1 VRPILCASKQS
12 RDENWIRSCLH
23 GFKPS
28 TTSCFHYRI
37 DATILICGTPVFTR
51 KGVGGAYASIE
62 SGASDGATAVALQFA
77 AGCWPERARG
87 LNRFGILRE
96 VAIERNVDDTEYVFE
111 GLITTSKEES
121 LGDARK
127 SLAAS
132 DTGTALTVARGV
144 IRDGRA
150 TAWTEHIDV
159 SREFRW
165 TEAARLLRTI
175 LHREPASEPHEVSV
189 GRAPTFLAAMRSA
202 ASRSQSSYNL
212 PFLHNGKLYRL
223 DLQRRADSASELIG
237 VIRNGMGARTAEFR
251 TSYRAGDQ
259 SGIPEVIDYRPKSFL
274 RLSLHAEQEV
284 TRSQI
289 PSIFTEEAF

>member
-1 VRPILCASKQS
+1 MFCVSKQPAG
-12 RDENWIRSCLH
+12 ENGIRSRLR

-28 TTSCFHYRI
+28 TTFCSLYRI
-37 DATILICGTPVFTR
+37 DATILICGAPVFTR

-62 SGASDGATAVALQFA
+62 SGASDGANAVAIQFA

-96 VAIERNVDDTEYVFE
+96 VAIERNVDDTEYIFE

-127 SLAAS
+127 ALAAS
-132 DTGTALTVARGV
+132 DTGTQLTVAQGV
-144 IRDGRA
+144 IREGRA

-175 LHREPASEPHEVSV
+175 LRREPARKPYEVSV

-202 ASRSQSSYNL
+202 ALRSQSSYNL

-223 DLQRRADSASELIG
+223 DVQRRVDSASELIS

-259 SGIPEVIDYRPKSFL
+259 SGLPEFIDYRPKSFL
-274 RLSLHAEQEV
+274 RLSLHAEPEA
-284 TRSQI
+284 TRTQI
-289 PSIFTEEAF
+289 PSILTEEAF